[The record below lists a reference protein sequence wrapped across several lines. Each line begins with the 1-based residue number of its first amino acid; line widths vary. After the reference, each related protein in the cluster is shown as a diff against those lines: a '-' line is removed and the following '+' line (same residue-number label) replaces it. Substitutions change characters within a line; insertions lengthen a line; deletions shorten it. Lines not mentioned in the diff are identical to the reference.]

1 MTSLSGRT
9 DSSVEGFLFDSLDG
23 GQWIPGA
30 LPGIKLELLCVDE
43 CERWFVLDG
52 DDKRGEGWMPAVYVF
67 VCLWKK

>member
-30 LPGIKLELLCVDE
+30 LPGMKFEALCVD
-43 CERWFVLDG
+43 
-52 DDKRGEGWMPAVYVF
+52 
-67 VCLWKK
+67 